1 MTEPLI
7 PEWVTHVV
15 VYGVVGVFGLIAVVA
30 LGAWTIETL
39 SQAIKRRKD

>member
-15 VYGVVGVFGLIAVVA
+15 VYGVIGVIALVAVVV
-30 LGAWTIETL
+30 LGTWTIEAL